1 MENRGIEWRQSI
13 IHWDKS
19 KIKIGRGNRHRK
31 YSGIISGYRDFR
43 NMHRDQVIGSSR
55 DRDRDRDREEI
66 GINIQKQT
74 NLTK

>member
-55 DRDRDRDREEI
+55 DRDGE
-66 GINIQKQT
+66 GIVMKTQSQT
-74 NLTK
+74 TLIE